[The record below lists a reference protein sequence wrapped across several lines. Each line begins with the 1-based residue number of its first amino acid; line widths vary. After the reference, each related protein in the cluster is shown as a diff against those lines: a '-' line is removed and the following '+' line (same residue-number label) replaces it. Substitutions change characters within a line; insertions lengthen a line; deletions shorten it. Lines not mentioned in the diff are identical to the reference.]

1 MKAETKKDQNVNS
14 KTNPSLKIIFKTQR
28 PESFLKSKQNK
39 ITRKLLGKKTFE
51 ALIERK
57 HISFVCFERLLGL
70 GEENKNR

>member
-1 MKAETKKDQNVNS
+1 MKAETKKYQNVNS

-28 PESFLKSKQNK
+28 LLKSKQNK
-39 ITRKLLGKKTFE
+39 MTRKLFSKKTFK

>member
-14 KTNPSLKIIFKTQR
+14 KTNPSLKF
-28 PESFLKSKQNK
+28 FSKLRDLSVSYSQNK
-39 ITRKLLGKKTFE
+39 TKWHVNFLVKKTFK